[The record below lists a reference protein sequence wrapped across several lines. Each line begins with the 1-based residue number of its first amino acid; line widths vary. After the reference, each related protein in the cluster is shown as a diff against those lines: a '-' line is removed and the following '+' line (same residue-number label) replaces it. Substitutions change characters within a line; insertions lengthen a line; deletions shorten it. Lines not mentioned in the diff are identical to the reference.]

1 MTRARDSLV
10 LYGKQGTGKEK
21 TPPGFA
27 RELAKNVVLGSC
39 RVQRAPREFQPEL
52 FGSVAPPPAFA
63 SRTTEWLEMP
73 PAFPITRLS
82 ATAVESYEVCP
93 LQFKLER
100 EWRIPRDVPAAMLY
114 GASMH
119 MVLKTYY
126 ESVRLERPLSEEEVI
141 ELFRSDFAQ
150 AVIEDPYQREL
161 YERQGVQQ
169 LRDFLAIAKRSATP
183 RVLHTEERFE
193 VKLGTATVVG
203 RIDRID
209 DLGNGRVMIVDYKTG
224 KPRGQE
230 DADDSLQL
238 SIYAMAAREKWGYEA
253 ERLVFYNF
261 EENRSIATR
270 RDRLQLEGARA
281 KVEDVARRV
290 LEGDFDPTP
299 GYHCRFCSYRSLC
312 PATEKPLH
320 SISPST
326 RAANN

>member
-1 MTRARDSLV
+1 
-10 LYGKQGTGKEK
+10 
-21 TPPGFA
+21 
-27 RELAKNVVLGSC
+27 
-39 RVQRAPREFQPEL
+39 
-52 FGSVAPPPAFA
+52 
-63 SRTTEWLEMP
+63 
-73 PAFPITRLS
+73 
-82 ATAVESYEVCP
+82 
-93 LQFKLER
+93 
-100 EWRIPRDVPAAMLY
+100 MLY

-126 ESVRLERPLSEEEVI
+126 ESVRLERPLSEDEVI

-169 LRDFLAIAKRSATP
+169 LRDFLAIAKRAATP

-193 VKLGTATVVG
+193 VKVGTATVVG
-203 RIDRID
+203 RIDRMD
-209 DLGNGRVMIVDYKTG
+209 DLGNGKVVIVDYKTG
-224 KPRGQE
+224 KPRAQE

-261 EENRSIATR
+261 EENSSIATR

-281 KVEDVARRV
+281 KVEDVARRI

-299 GYHCRFCSYRSLC
+299 GYHCRFCSYRNLC
-312 PATEKPLH
+312 PATEKSLH
-320 SISPST
+320 SISPSK